1 MLAALDCVLVE
12 VGADEVVFVATDRY
26 RLAVRTVRPVEFG
39 GAAGRVLVRAD
50 ELAGLSRW
58 AAAGEVV
65 ELEIRGEGAVIVRDG
80 ESREIAL
87 VDAEY
92 PAYQGILDGL
102 APPVCRVVVDR
113 AALRAA
119 LEGREVVAFDIG
131 SGELRID
138 GGEPLEVIGSGAAR
152 LGFTASLLAAALDV
166 SVGPDVLLEICSQ
179 DRPVVVRSADQ
190 GTFTTLVMPVR
201 LDG

>member
-1 MLAALDCVLVE
+1 MAALDCVLVE

-26 RLAVRTVRPVEFG
+26 RLAVRTVRPVEFD

-65 ELEIRGEGAVIVRDG
+65 ELEIRGGGAVIVRDG
-80 ESREIAL
+80 ESREIAV

-113 AALRAA
+113 ATLRAA

-131 SGELRID
+131 PGELRID
-138 GGEPLEVIGSGAAR
+138 GGEPLEVIGTGVAR
-152 LGFTASLLAAALDV
+152 IGFTASLLAAALDV
-166 SVGPDVLLEICSQ
+166 SVGPDVLLEICAQ